1 MDTKEIEEK
10 LSKSLEDSFE
20 DFKKN
25 LKKPSILLA
34 GGTGVGKS
42 SLINRIF
49 GKDVAKEGIGKPVT
63 TLIEKYEAEDLGV
76 ILYDSPG
83 YEIGKVKQFEEEV
96 IDINKKET
104 VNLVWY
110 CIQVNGDRIT
120 DFDIGTIK
128 KFRENNLPVSV
139 VLTKCDLVSE
149 KVAKI
154 LKETINNEIVDID
167 IYETSSTKID
177 DEFFNKE
184 LARLISDA
192 INKLPDILK
201 DAFISAQKIN
211 LEKKW
216 DRAHGVIMQHLA
228 GAAIVPFN
236 PIPFSDAPIL
246 VANQMG
252 MIARILYIYDLGGL
266 KNILEGGAGGGIIGQ
281 LISMLG
287 KSLAGNILKL
297 LPGIGTIV
305 GGLINAAVASLL
317 TLSLGEAVNI
327 SCYKIYEAV
336 LNGSNIE
343 EQIKMFGGMVKN
355 YTTYYFEKKKKE
367 DDYKSPD
374 AGGDEGDKPIADEK
388 KR

>member
-1 MDTKEIEEK
+1 MDAKEIEEK
-10 LSKSLEDSFE
+10 LQKSFE
-20 DFKKN
+20 EYKKN
-25 LKKPSILLA
+25 LKKPSILIA
-34 GGTGVGKS
+34 GPTRVGKS
-42 SLINRIF
+42 SLINKIF
-49 GKDVAKEGIGKPVT
+49 GEEVAKKDNALPVT
-63 TLIEKYEAEDLGV
+63 DSVEKYEKDNVGV

-83 YEIGKVKQFEEEV
+83 CEIGNIEQFEKEV
-96 IDINKKET
+96 INIREPIH
-104 VNLVWY
+104 LVWY
-110 CIQVNGDRIT
+110 CINATKNYEENDNI
-120 DFDIGTIK
+120 TIK
-128 KFRENNLPVSV
+128 KFRDKWDVSV
-139 VLTKCDLVSE
+139 ILTNCDIASE
-149 KVAKI
+149 ERIKK
-154 LKETINNEIVDID
+154 LKEKIKEDFNDID
-167 IYETSSTKID
+167 IYIVSSTVEHKI
-177 DEFFNKE
+177 FKE
-184 LARLISDA
+184 ELQRLISDS
-192 INKLPDILK
+192 IRKLPDNLK

-211 LEKKW
+211 LDKKW

-246 VANQMG
+246 IANQMG

-297 LPGIGTIV
+297 LPGIGTIA
-305 GGLINAAVASLL
+305 GGLINAAVAGLL